1 MRRTVMRVG
10 GTAEAEPSRP
20 DRPTSN
26 RDEGIDDT
34 LIDLMLAQT
43 ISDRLRSLSN
53 YVTALGRFRR
63 V

>member
-1 MRRTVMRVG
+1 MRRIVTRAG
-10 GTAEAEPSRP
+10 GTAGARPSRP

-26 RDEGIDDT
+26 RDEGIDET
-34 LIDLMLAQT
+34 LIDLMLEQS